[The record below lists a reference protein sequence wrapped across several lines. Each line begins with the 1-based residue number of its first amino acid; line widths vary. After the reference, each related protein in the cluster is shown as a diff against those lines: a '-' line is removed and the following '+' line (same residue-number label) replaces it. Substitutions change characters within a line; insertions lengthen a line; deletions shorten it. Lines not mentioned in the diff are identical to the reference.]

1 MKISYEISKRMK
13 AGAAPIIG
21 LLAICYFSYHLV
33 EGDRGLFAYLKLQ
46 NDIRKAEAEYQITE
60 MERERLEKRVKLLDS
75 KNLDLDMLEE
85 RAREV
90 LGLAHPDEVVIY
102 TDN

>member
-1 MKISYEISKRMK
+1 MNLSYEIRKRIRVS
-13 AGAAPIIG
+13 AGPTLG
-21 LLAICYFSYHLV
+21 LLAICYFSYHLI

-46 NDIRKAEAEYQITE
+46 QTLQQETADLQLAQF
-60 MERERLEKRVKLLDS
+60 ERNKLEKRVRLMNP

-90 LGLAHPDEVVIY
+90 LGLAHPDEIVIY
-102 TDN
+102 TK

>member
-1 MKISYEISKRMK
+1 MIIGYEISKRLK
-13 AGAAPIIG
+13 AGAAPIVG

-46 NDIRKAEAEYQITE
+46 NDIRKAEAEYQIIE
-60 MERERLEKRVKLLDS
+60 LEKGRLEKRVKLLDRE
-75 KNLDLDMLEE
+75 NLDLDMLEE

-90 LGLAHPDEVVIY
+90 LGLAHPDEIVIY
-102 TDN
+102 SDK

>member
-1 MKISYEISKRMK
+1 MK